1 MHEDTHTD
9 EESVDSSYVEVA
21 VEVFAML
28 ADATRLRIVL
38 ALRGGEL
45 SVGELAEAVG
55 KPPTS
60 VSQHL
65 AKLRL
70 ARMVAA
76 RQDGNR
82 AYYRLLNDH
91 AARLVVDALQQ
102 AEHAVDAEPRHR
114 EPRPLAADGTPLGP
128 PTP

>member
-1 MHEDTHTD
+1 MSADAQTPSEA
-9 EESVDSSYVEVA
+9 VDPTYVEIA

-38 ALRGGEL
+38 ALSAGEHT
-45 SVGELAEAVG
+45 VGELAEAVG
-55 KPPTS
+55 KSPTS

-76 RQDGNR
+76 RQDGNH
-82 AYYRLLNDH
+82 AYYRLINDH
-91 AARLVVDALQQ
+91 AGRLVVDALQQ
-102 AEHAVDAEPRHR
+102 AEHAVEATPRHHR
-114 EPRPLAADGTPLGP
+114 EQA
-128 PTP
+128 

>member
-1 MHEDTHTD
+1 MQIDAD
-9 EESVDSSYVEVA
+9 AVDPSYVDVA

-38 ALRGGEL
+38 ALLGGEL
-45 SVGELAEAVG
+45 SVGELAEAVD
-55 KPPTS
+55 KAPTA

-82 AYYRLLNDH
+82 AYYRLINDH
-91 AARLVVDALQQ
+91 VGRLVVDALHQ
-102 AEHAVDAEPRHR
+102 AEHAVDAEPRHHDG
-114 EPRPLAADGTPLGP
+114 AAGP
-128 PTP
+128 YRTGRR

>member
-1 MHEDTHTD
+1 MHADTQIGADT
-9 EESVDSSYVEVA
+9 VDPSYVDVA

-38 ALRGGEL
+38 ALLGGEL
-45 SVGELAEAVG
+45 SVGELAEAVD
-55 KPPTS
+55 KAPTA

-82 AYYRLLNDH
+82 AYYRLINDH
-91 AARLVVDALQQ
+91 VGRLVVDALHQ
-102 AEHAVDAEPRHR
+102 AEHAVDAEPRHHDAGAGSDR
-114 EPRPLAADGTPLGP
+114 TGRR
-128 PTP
+128 

>member
-1 MHEDTHTD
+1 MHEDTHVNA
-9 EESVDSSYVEVA
+9 EGVDPSYVEVA

-45 SVGELAEAVG
+45 SVGELAAAVD

-82 AYYRLLNDH
+82 AYYRLINDH
-91 AARLVVDALQQ
+91 VGRLVVDALQQ
-102 AEHAVDAEPRHR
+102 AEHALDGEPRHHR
-114 EPRPLAADGTPLGP
+114 DAR
-128 PTP
+128 

>member
-1 MHEDTHTD
+1 MHEDTQPAAPG
-9 EESVDSSYVEVA
+9 VDPAYVEIA

-28 ADATRLRIVL
+28 ADATRVRIVL
-38 ALRGGEL
+38 ALLAGEL
-45 SVGELAEAVG
+45 TVGELAQVVDRS
-55 KPPTS
+55 PTS

-82 AYYRLLNDH
+82 VHYRLINDH
-91 AARLVVDALQQ
+91 VGRLVTDGLQQ
-102 AEHAVDAEPRHR
+102 AEHAVD
-114 EPRPLAADGTPLGP
+114 
-128 PTP
+128 PTPHHHEQTS

>member
-1 MHEDTHTD
+1 MHEDTQTSP
-9 EESVDSSYVEVA
+9 EPASAEYVDIA

-28 ADATRLRIVL
+28 ADPTRLRIVL
-38 ALRGGEL
+38 ALRQQEL
-45 SVGELAEAVG
+45 SVGDLAEVVEKA
-55 KPPTS
+55 PTS

-82 AYYRLLNDH
+82 AIYRLVNDH
-91 AARLVVDALQQ
+91 VGRLVVNALQQ
-102 AEHAVDAEPRHR
+102 AEHAVDGEPRHHR
-114 EPRPLAADGTPLGP
+114 EDS
-128 PTP
+128 

>member
-1 MHEDTHTD
+1 MHEDTHTAS
-9 EESVDSSYVEVA
+9 EPVDPSYVEVA

-28 ADATRLRIVL
+28 ADSTRLRIVL
-38 ALRGGEL
+38 ALRDGEL
-45 SVGELAEAVG
+45 SVGELAEAVD

-91 AARLVVDALQQ
+91 AGRLVVDALQQ
-102 AEHAVDAEPRHR
+102 AEHAVGAEPRGHR
-114 EPRPLAADGTPLGP
+114 DTAPA
-128 PTP
+128 